1 MFKKYIKVKIAFFN
15 RAYYFAGRICNNVAS
30 IKLCSLYFWTANITC
45 YSKSPA
51 YFLQTSPDIQ
61 KPLQPL
67 ENATTNFLLPALF
80 DHKCCPLERDIL
92 ALPVRKGRIGL
103 ANLCIEAPLEYLV
116 SKKVTAPLAD
126 QIRYMNFLIIRK
138 HKNGTERENRFIIK

>member
-1 MFKKYIKVKIAFFN
+1 
-15 RAYYFAGRICNNVAS
+15 
-30 IKLCSLYFWTANITC
+30 
-45 YSKSPA
+45 
-51 YFLQTSPDIQ
+51 
-61 KPLQPL
+61 LQPL
-67 ENATTNFLLPALF
+67 ENAPANFLLPALF

-126 QIRYMNFLIIRK
+126 QIQYMNFLIIRK
-138 HKNGTERENRFIIK
+138 HKNGTERISVTKDEANDRTCLVERSPLIVNSRPSVRDRLYFQQAGV